1 MNTYTV
7 QVENFQ
13 GPLDKLLNLVK
24 KEELNINQIS
34 LAKVTGDFLSY
45 INEIQNKEKI
55 NESILADFLVIAS
68 KLILIKSKVLIPTLE
83 LDEEEEEDIE
93 ELEVQLKLYQEI
105 KTAEINIEKK
115 WSEKPKIFTREFL
128 TGSEKIFSPNDVKIE
143 DLIISIKSIIKE
155 VKKIKPVQN
164 IKKEVINLKDKIQ
177 DIMLRITDKPT
188 GFKNFFQTGT
198 KGEIVV
204 MFLAVLHLFRNDKIN
219 FQQEERF
226 GEIRIH
232 KNNN

>member
-1 MNTYTV
+1 
-7 QVENFQ
+7 
-13 GPLDKLLNLVK
+13 
-24 KEELNINQIS
+24 

>member
-7 QVENFQ
+7 QIENFQ

-34 LAKVTGDFLSY
+34 LAKVTGDFLNY
-45 INEIQNKEKI
+45 VNEIQNKESI
-55 NESILADFLVIAS
+55 SESLLADFLVIAS

-219 FQQEERF
+219 FQQKERF